1 MAENRIDEDR
11 EQENELLLLRKKSLL
26 LLQNEQQILRVQ
38 QYQLPNR
45 KIKEWFL
52 KMQGQLVR
60 IKVFHF

>member
-45 KIKEWFL
+45 KIKE
-52 KMQGQLVR
+52 
-60 IKVFHF
+60 